1 MDVVVVADVVLDV
14 VVDVVPDVVVDVIV
28 AAAAVAAAI
37 MAAAIMAAA
46 AAITTMCGVPPK
58 GARPSA
64 KASVPAIGRDSATV
78 PGAGFPLREMTA
90 GESPTKAPAAAAI
103 NSRKYES

>member
-28 AAAAVAAAI
+28 AAAAV
-37 MAAAIMAAA
+37 AAAIMAAA

-78 PGAGFPLREMTA
+78 PGADFPLREMTA
-90 GESPTKAPAAAAI
+90 GESPTTAPAAAAI